1 MTGTRRVVVGEDEV
15 LLREGIVRLLT
26 EAGFDVVAQAGDAED
41 LLRKGLAHRPDLVIA
56 DINMPPGHGDDGLR
70 AALEVRQRRPETG
83 VLILSQYFEERY
95 ALDLIADGAE
105 GVGYLLKERVGQVE
119 TFVDAAARVAD
130 GRSALDPDLVARM
143 LGRRRR
149 TTPIDLLSPRELEVL
164 AAMAEGMSNRGI
176 GKALMHQ
183 SARGGKAHH
192 EHLPEARAASGRG
205 RASTRTRGPVISAR
219 DLAAKTLAATLR
231 SGLLTERERRTD
243 AGAATRRAVDPH
255 LAAER
260 GDPIRQAPQT
270 ASFRP
275 GTSDSIVAYVQVQA
289 AVLDACGDGRALGL
303 GVLGQV
309 RQRFGDH
316 EVRVGLDLG
325 TEPVSGHLDGDR
337 QPQPFDQLLDACG

>member
-1 MTGTRRVVVGEDEV
+1 MTGARRVVVGEDEV

-176 GKALMHQ
+176 GKALMISQPVVEKHITNIFQ
-183 SARGGKAHH
+183 KLGLPPAED
-192 EHLPEARAASGRG
+192 EH
-205 RASTRTRGPVISAR
+205 
-219 DLAAKTLAATLR
+219 
-231 SGLLTERERRTD
+231 RR
-243 AGAATRRAVDPH
+243 V
-255 LAAER
+255 L
-260 GDPIRQAPQT
+260 
-270 ASFRP
+270 
-275 GTSDSIVAYVQVQA
+275 
-289 AVLDACGDGRALGL
+289 AVLSYLR
-303 GVLGQV
+303 
-309 RQRFGDH
+309 
-316 EVRVGLDLG
+316 E
-325 TEPVSGHLDGDR
+325 T
-337 QPQPFDQLLDACG
+337 